1 MSRFTNMIAK
11 MQDLATAKATV
22 AAWKAAGEKVVFT
35 NGCFDI
41 LHRGHV
47 TYLAHAADFGTK
59 LVVALNTD
67 TSVKRLGKGDD
78 RPVNPEEARSYVMS
92 ALGFVDLVVLFDND
106 TPLEVITA
114 LEPSV
119 LVKGGDYNAA
129 ETDRSSKQYIVGSHE
144 VRAAGGEVK
153 TVDLVN
159 GFSTSGMIQRIK
171 NVSF

>member
-1 MSRFTNMIAK
+1 MSRFNDMITK
-11 MQDLATAKATV
+11 MQDLETAKATV
-22 AAWKAAGEKVVFT
+22 ATWKAAGEKVVFT

-67 TSVKRLGKGDD
+67 ASVKRLGKGDD
-78 RPVNPEEARSYVMS
+78 RPVNSEDARSYVMS
-92 ALGFVDLVVLFDND
+92 ALGFVDLVILFDND

-159 GFSTSGMIQRIK
+159 GFSTTGIIQRMK

>member
-1 MSRFTNMIAK
+1 MSRFNDMTAK
-11 MQDLATAKATV
+11 MQDLEAAKATV
-22 AAWKAAGEKVVFT
+22 ATWKATGEKVVFT

-67 TSVKRLGKGDD
+67 ASVKRLGKGDD
-78 RPVNPEEARSYVMS
+78 RPVNSEEARAYVMS

-114 LEPSV
+114 LEPSI
-119 LVKGGDYNAA
+119 LVKGGDYSAD
-129 ETDRSSKQYIVGSHE
+129 ETDPASKLYIVGSRE
-144 VRAAGGEVK
+144 VRTLGGEVR

-159 GFSTSGMIQRIK
+159 GFSTTNIIRK
-171 NVSF
+171 LKKDA